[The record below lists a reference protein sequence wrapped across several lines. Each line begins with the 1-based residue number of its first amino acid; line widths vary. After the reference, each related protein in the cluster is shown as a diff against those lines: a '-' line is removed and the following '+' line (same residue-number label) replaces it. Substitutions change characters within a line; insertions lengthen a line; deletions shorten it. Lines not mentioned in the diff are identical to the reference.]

1 MAIWPKAHG
10 AWPVGASY
18 DACVPRMPT
27 SPSEELA
34 FDLGEVCRWS
44 CSQDVRTLMEN
55 TTRHYP
61 LVWPCRAEWADAVLH
76 SSRLSCS
83 SKHCVVRIELLFA
96 EYLRG
101 VVSVTV
107 LQADGREA
115 QQWLMLKRR
124 RCLSNRCQHTVSC
137 SSEARM
143 MPLTAELS
151 VAQAAAPLRV
161 LLVWTDV
168 GPDVC
173 AYLHACMRVHAH
185 VCIHEVVN
193 LCMRVR
199 ARMRACVR
207 ACVRARMRACV
218 LAGVRACMCECR
230 PTLTFMV
237 LARTCQESRTINC
250 TRSGGQSASCAQT
263 NRADF

>member
-1 MAIWPKAHG
+1 MAHGPWSLWPMAIWPKAHG

-83 SKHCVVRIELLFA
+83 SKHCVLRIELLFA

-115 QQWLMLKRR
+115 QQWLRLKRG

-151 VAQAAAPLRV
+151 VAQAAAPLGV
-161 LLVWTDV
+161 FLVWTDV
-168 GPDVC
+168 SPDVC
-173 AYLHACMRVHAH
+173 AYLHVCVRVHAH
-185 VCIHEVVN
+185 VCIHAVVN
-193 LCMRVR
+193 LSVCV
-199 ARMRACVR
+199 CVR
-207 ACVRARMRACV
+207 ACV
-218 LAGVRACMCECR
+218 LACMCECR
-230 PTLTFMV
+230 PALTFMA

-263 NRADF
+263 SRADF